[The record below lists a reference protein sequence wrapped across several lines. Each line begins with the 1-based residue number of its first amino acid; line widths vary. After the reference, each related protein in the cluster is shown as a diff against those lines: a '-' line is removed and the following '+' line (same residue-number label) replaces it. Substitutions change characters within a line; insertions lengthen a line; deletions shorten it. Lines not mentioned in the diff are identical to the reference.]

1 MIPTISQPIFILKKK
16 ENLVH
21 LLNFSNSFHLSLF
34 TSQNRIPVSNLHLN
48 IFLESC
54 LESPRI
60 SRYSKKKRILVSLF
74 LFSQFLFP
82 FRQQIPTLSH
92 RSVSRRWS
100 NFNGGGRGEG
110 GEGSGEG
117 AQEDRRAEEAEEG
130 EGEET
135 EDEARGREVGGR
147 IASGFTTRCVE
158 WNNNVEAGSE
168 LHHESSKE
176 RIYQSSPGRKRVS
189 RQVCQVCTRI
199 YFFSRWNE
207 ISPMILFNLAVQIV
221 VQVVVLFIFLLCIYM
236 CVLLVVL
243 ISQNWWFLWL
253 LTKFIKFTRKV
264 SVTTFHMHANSNYLT
279 I

>member
-1 MIPTISQPIFILKKK
+1 MIPTDIHSKKK
-16 ENLVH
+16 NQKKKISYIYSI
-21 LLNFSNSFHLSLF
+21 FQTLF
-34 TSQNRIPVSNLHLN
+34 TSRFSHRKIASPSPPPPQYL
-48 IFLESC
+48 
-54 LESPRI
+54 PRI
-60 SRYSKKKRILVSLF
+60 VPRIATDFEIFQKKKRILVSLF

-130 EGEET
+130 EGEEA

-221 VQVVVLFIFLLCIYM
+221 VQVVVLFIFLLYIYV
-236 CVLLVVL
+236 CVTSCSYQPELMILMIINEVYQVY
-243 ISQNWWFLWL
+243 SKSFGDNVSYAC
-253 LTKFIKFTRKV
+253 KF
-264 SVTTFHMHANSNYLT
+264 
-279 I
+279 

>member
-16 ENLVH
+16 NQKKKISYIYSI
-21 LLNFSNSFHLSLF
+21 FQTLF
-34 TSQNRIPVSNLHLN
+34 TSRFSHRKIASPSPTSTSISSSNRASNRHGFRDIP
-48 IFLESC
+48 
-54 LESPRI
+54 
-60 SRYSKKKRILVSLF
+60 KKKRILVSLF

-130 EGEET
+130 EGEEA

-221 VQVVVLFIFLLCIYM
+221 VQVVVLFIFLLYIYV
-236 CVLLVVL
+236 CVTRCSYQPELMILMIINEVYQVY
-243 ISQNWWFLWL
+243 SKSFGDNVSYAC
-253 LTKFIKFTRKV
+253 KF
-264 SVTTFHMHANSNYLT
+264 
-279 I
+279 

>member
-1 MIPTISQPIFILKKK
+1 MIPTISRPIFILKKK
-16 ENLVH
+16 TKKRKSRTFTQFFKL
-21 LLNFSNSFHLSLF
+21 FSPLAFHIAKSHPRLQPPPQYL
-34 TSQNRIPVSNLHLN
+34 
-48 IFLESC
+48 
-54 LESPRI
+54 PRI
-60 SRYSKKKRILVSLF
+60 VPRIATDFEIFQKKKRILVSLF

-130 EGEET
+130 EGEEA

-221 VQVVVLFIFLLCIYM
+221 VQVVVLFIFLLYIYV
-236 CVLLVVL
+236 CVTSCSYQPELMILMIINEVYQVY
-243 ISQNWWFLWL
+243 SKSFGDNVSYAC
-253 LTKFIKFTRKV
+253 KF
-264 SVTTFHMHANSNYLT
+264 
-279 I
+279 

>member
-1 MIPTISQPIFILKKK
+1 MIPTISQPIFILKKNQK
-16 ENLVH
+16 KKISYIYSI
-21 LLNFSNSFHLSLF
+21 FQTLF
-34 TSQNRIPVSNLHLN
+34 TSRFSHRKIASPSPTSTSISSSNRASNRHGFRDIP
-48 IFLESC
+48 
-54 LESPRI
+54 
-60 SRYSKKKRILVSLF
+60 KKKRILVSLF

-130 EGEET
+130 EGEEA

-147 IASGFTTRCVE
+147 IASGFATRCVE

-176 RIYQSSPGRKRVS
+176 RIYQSSPGRKRVP

-221 VQVVVLFIFLLCIYM
+221 VQVVVLFIFLLYIYV
-236 CVLLVVL
+236 CVTSCSYQPELMILMIINEVYQVY
-243 ISQNWWFLWL
+243 SRSFGDNVSYAC
-253 LTKFIKFTRKV
+253 KF
-264 SVTTFHMHANSNYLT
+264 
-279 I
+279 

>member
-16 ENLVH
+16 KKISYIYSI
-21 LLNFSNSFHLSLF
+21 FQTLF
-34 TSQNRIPVSNLHLN
+34 TSRFSHRKIASPSLTSTSISSSNRASNRHGFRDIP
-48 IFLESC
+48 
-54 LESPRI
+54 
-60 SRYSKKKRILVSLF
+60 KKKRILVSLF

-130 EGEET
+130 EGEEA

-221 VQVVVLFIFLLCIYM
+221 VQVVVLFIFLLYIYV
-236 CVLLVVL
+236 CVTSCSYQPELMILMIINEVYQVY
-243 ISQNWWFLWL
+243 SKSFGDNVSYAC
-253 LTKFIKFTRKV
+253 KF
-264 SVTTFHMHANSNYLT
+264 
-279 I
+279 

>member
-16 ENLVH
+16 KKISYIYSI
-21 LLNFSNSFHLSLF
+21 FQTLF
-34 TSQNRIPVSNLHLN
+34 TSRFSHRKIASPSPTSTSISSSNRASNRHGFRDIP
-48 IFLESC
+48 
-54 LESPRI
+54 
-60 SRYSKKKRILVSLF
+60 KKKRILVSLF

-130 EGEET
+130 EGEEA

-221 VQVVVLFIFLLCIYM
+221 VQVVVLFIFLLYIYV
-236 CVLLVVL
+236 CVTRCSYQPELMILMIINEVYQVY
-243 ISQNWWFLWL
+243 SKSFGDNVSYAC
-253 LTKFIKFTRKV
+253 KF
-264 SVTTFHMHANSNYLT
+264 
-279 I
+279 